1 MVVKILH
8 NNDIVVTFSVSNFR
22 LQEGTVDY
30 LYCNMT
36 FGWDD
41 LSITEESF
49 NNIFNSIQELGSDV
63 VLEIFVLGM
72 TLKVSNI
79 SLRANFTKKFITI
92 GWEDSVWM

>member
-8 NNDIVVTFSVSNFR
+8 NNDIVVTFSISNFR

-30 LYCNMT
+30 LYCNIT

-49 NNIFNSIQELGSDV
+49 NNIFNISVEVIELPP
-63 VLEIFVLGM
+63 
-72 TLKVSNI
+72 
-79 SLRANFTKKFITI
+79 RAL
-92 GWEDSVWM
+92 